1 MFCVNITL
9 QQFVSFYPST
19 KVAND
24 EINKMYLFNY
34 KARNLTR
41 EKKLFYKEYVNI
53 CCYNKHKL
61 LLLLYVFVLKER
73 VYVIVRVDNFNE
85 SSSTEV

>member
-1 MFCVNITL
+1 MIGKPSRWQGVGMFCVNITL

-34 KARNLTR
+34 KARNLSR
-41 EKKLFYKEYVNI
+41 EKKLFCKNMLTYAVIINI
-53 CCYNKHKL
+53 NCYYYYMF
-61 LLLLYVFVLKER
+61 LY
-73 VYVIVRVDNFNE
+73 
-85 SSSTEV
+85 